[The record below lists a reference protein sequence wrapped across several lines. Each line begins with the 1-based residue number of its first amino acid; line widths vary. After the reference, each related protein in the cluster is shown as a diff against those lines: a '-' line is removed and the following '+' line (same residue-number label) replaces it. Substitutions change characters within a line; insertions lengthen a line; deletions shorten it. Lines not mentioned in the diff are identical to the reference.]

1 MDNCSVGAD
10 GSLPPQELFS
20 RIGTDRYTEVSY
32 TDPATGEAKTYYIY
46 NEEDP
51 TDGTKQYTMRSVSV
65 NDALVL
71 DETVLPHLK
80 QNGDVDQALAAAL
93 AAAWENSSLSLSPN
107 DTNTYNFKEYYTA
120 MIGEL
125 GTYGDVFGSNAT
137 NLQQS
142 LLTVDNQ
149 RQNVIGVSSD
159 EELTYMIKYQNAYNA
174 SSRFINVINEMIEH
188 LITQLG

>member
-1 MDNCSVGAD
+1 
-10 GSLPPQELFS
+10 
-20 RIGTDRYTEVSY
+20 
-32 TDPATGEAKTYYIY
+32 
-46 NEEDP
+46 
-51 TDGTKQYTMRSVSV
+51 MRSVSV

-125 GTYGDVFGSNAT
+125 GTYGDDIWFQCDKLTAVTSYRRQPETECDRCFFG
-137 NLQQS
+137 
-142 LLTVDNQ
+142 
-149 RQNVIGVSSD
+149 
-159 EELTYMIKYQNAYNA
+159 
-174 SSRFINVINEMIEH
+174 
-188 LITQLG
+188 

>member
-1 MDNCSVGAD
+1 
-10 GSLPPQELFS
+10 
-20 RIGTDRYTEVSY
+20 
-32 TDPATGEAKTYYIY
+32 
-46 NEEDP
+46 
-51 TDGTKQYTMRSVSV
+51 
-65 NDALVL
+65 
-71 DETVLPHLK
+71 
-80 QNGDVDQALAAAL
+80 
-93 AAAWENSSLSLSPN
+93 
-107 DTNTYNFKEYYTA
+107 

-125 GTYGDVFGSNAT
+125 GTYGDVFDSNAT